1 MQKIILITV
10 IVLFSLL
17 SKVNAQGVDAIK
29 NSSDWHYRGSKS
41 ESYEMGPVSGAEKN
55 NQTVYKIKSIQS
67 KTNGF
72 GTIMKTTKPDA
83 FLGKTVKMT
92 AYVKSENVKSW
103 AGLWMRVDYYTAA
116 VLAFDNMQ
124 RRPIKGTKDWTK
136 YEVVL
141 YVPTEATAISYGVLL
156 NETGQIWFKDL
167 AIEIVE
173 DSLEE
178 TGQNK
183 GRDHKAISFETK
195 AKAISNEIKAITDN
209 EKNALKVAV
218 DLIDRDLEKGVITK
232 EQASDLKMEKAKIH
246 AAAIEAKVGDEQAK
260 LNQLVQDKVDGKV
273 VDEKDDRSG
282 GRTIILG
289 NNPNSIG
296 SQTEINIT
304 SMKVYNGQEDKEERQ
319 SKRTT
324 TQFVLATGL
333 NNVVTDGSVQKS
345 DFRYLGS
352 HFYEWGLTYNTRIL
366 KNNNLLHAKYGFSV
380 MYNNLRATDNRY
392 FVADGNQT
400 NLEVNPNRQDDS
412 RFKNGNLVF
421 PVHLE
426 FDFTKSKERD
436 GKTYFKTH
444 DSFRLGLGGYV
455 GTNLK
460 SKQYVKY
467 DSDEYKSR
475 EITKGNFNIDSFVY
489 GLSTY
494 VGYKA
499 TSLYLKYDLNPMFKD
514 NAVKQNNVS
523 IGLRFD
529 FN

>member
-72 GTIMKTTKPDA
+72 GTIMKTIKPDA

-183 GRDHKAISFETK
+183 GRDHKAISFENK

-400 NLEVNPNRQDDS
+400 NLEVNPIRQDDS
-412 RFKNGNLVF
+412 RFKNVNLVF

-444 DSFRLGLGGYV
+444 DSFRVGLGGYV

-475 EITKGNFNIDSFVY
+475 EITKGNFNVDSFVY